1 MASWTTMLLF
11 LVILSS
17 WSSSAAIR
25 VSLSTPKDTVVIGGI
40 LALQCQVW
48 DIQSHFTIHIFR
60 ESSTHAE
67 QITNG
72 EYISR
77 SYDRLNAFSTKRT
90 FPDRSAVYFL
100 TIADI
105 SEGDGGNY
113 LCKVMDL
120 KKLVYIAEDSTQV
133 NIYKPPAK
141 LYPLC
146 VSTPN
151 QPITLNIRDTLKLKC
166 TSEKGMPPV
175 NIRWIDAGSKRQ
187 LQSHSIYDQTLINSE
202 VVIQVDESFH
212 DAVFICEI
220 TSEGFPEWK
229 RLCTVGPVTIRS
241 YSSDKVN
248 FQNAVGNRDMNDG
261 NSHHTDQCGQCST
274 NNMREHHLTV
284 ATVFMAL
291 LTIFFLVTTIIMCY
305 KYNSISEQTQRRPTR
320 RAVTSQP
327 TVDPVY
333 VSLQRRPQST
343 YSRRPQST
351 YSEQEYMTLED
362 PNNPESKIIV
372 PKETL
377 DDFCK
382 TLTLKRI

>member
-1 MASWTTMLLF
+1 MAVVIAMLSL
-11 LVILSS
+11 LVTLPS
-17 WSSSAAIR
+17 WSTSAGIR
-25 VSLSTPKDTVVIGGI
+25 VTLSAPKDIVGIGGV

-48 DIQSHFTIHIFR
+48 DIQSHFTINIFR
-60 ESSTHAE
+60 ETSTHAE

-72 EYISR
+72 EDISR
-77 SYDRLNAFSTKRT
+77 PSARLNTFLTKRT

-248 FQNAVGNRDMNDG
+248 FQNAVGNRDV
-261 NSHHTDQCGQCST
+261 NSHPTEQCGQCSST
-274 NNMREHHLTV
+274 NDMRGHHLTV

-291 LTIFFLVTTIIMCY
+291 LATFFLVTTIIMCY